1 MSKDMTSKTN
11 TIQFL
16 SLPPETEET
25 TEDKEEPKNPHA
37 PIPYLSP
44 LPRTLPPIFKKN
56 NTQKK
61 TNKKKQTKKIIMQKH
76 QKKDRRIEISFYLY
90 RVL

>member
-1 MSKDMTSKTN
+1 MTVKL
-11 TIQFL
+11 IQFNF

-44 LPRTLPPIFKKN
+44 LPRTFTPYIQKN
-56 NTQKK
+56 NNTKK
-61 TNKKKQTKKIIMQKH
+61 SEQKIIMQKTP
-76 QKKDRRIEISFYLY
+76 KKRP
-90 RVL
+90 

>member
-1 MSKDMTSKTN
+1 MSKDMTVKL
-11 TIQFL
+11 IQFNF

-44 LPRTLPPIFKKN
+44 LSRTFTPYIQKIII
-56 NTQKK
+56 QKK
-61 TNKKKQTKKIIMQKH
+61 ANKKIIMQKRP
-76 QKKDRRIEISFYLY
+76 KKDRRIEISFYLY

>member
-1 MSKDMTSKTN
+1 MSKDMTVKL
-11 TIQFL
+11 IQFNF

-44 LPRTLPPIFKKN
+44 LPRTFTSYIQKN
-56 NTQKK
+56 NNTKK
-61 TNKKKQTKKIIMQKH
+61 TKTKKIIIQKY
-76 QKKDRRIEISFYLY
+76 KKTIE
-90 RVL
+90 

>member
-1 MSKDMTSKTN
+1 MSKDMTVKL
-11 TIQFL
+11 IQFNF

-44 LPRTLPPIFKKN
+44 LPRTFTPYIQKN
-56 NTQKK
+56 NTKK
-61 TNKKKQTKKIIMQKH
+61 ANKKIIMQKKK
-76 QKKDRRIEISFYLY
+76 QKKTVE
-90 RVL
+90 